1 MRICAFTHCSN
12 STYSLTQWK
21 KTLCPEHLI
30 KQGECACPPPFV
42 LYPFPIEEQCPET
55 RKEWIKAVNR
65 KDAKT
70 KKNWQPS
77 EDSRVCSVHFPEG
90 KPTEA
95 FPSPAINLSATG
107 REKPPKRKRPP
118 PKSRTPYHKNTKRR
132 KKTKID
138 ITTALLMDHD
148 YIYKCDCTN
157 SCMCEGCVK
166 KEKIIQHQNFLLD
179 LQNHKTVEETKKT
192 LPRISSVANKFLKT
206 DGKVKTYTGL
216 QSKQAFEDLYQYLFK
231 NAKKMTYWKGM
242 KKTISTKVPRK
253 CRKSPN
259 KSGPERKLSI
269 KDELLLTLVKLRH
282 ASSNE
287 LLADIFNISVG
298 VASQIF
304 NTWIKFLAYELRP
317 LIYWPPKEMINKSF
331 PNSLKTY
338 QNLRCTIDC
347 TEVFIDRPRD
357 LEIQALTWSDYKK
370 HNTIKFLVG
379 IAPNGMITFLSKA
392 WGGRAS
398 DQHITKTSGFIELI
412 EPGDLILADRGFTI
426 KEDIMMKGAFLKIPP
441 PSSGH
446 EQMTGKDVQE
456 TKKIANARIHVERA
470 IGRMKNFAILKT
482 VLPITLLP
490 VADDII
496 VVCACICNLLPPLV
510 F

>member
-1 MRICAFTHCSN
+1 M
-12 STYSLTQWK
+12 
-21 KTLCPEHLI
+21 
-30 KQGECACPPPFV
+30 
-42 LYPFPIEEQCPET
+42 
-55 RKEWIKAVNR
+55 
-65 KDAKT
+65 
-70 KKNWQPS
+70 
-77 EDSRVCSVHFPEG
+77 
-90 KPTEA
+90 
-95 FPSPAINLSATG
+95 
-107 REKPPKRKRPP
+107 
-118 PKSRTPYHKNTKRR
+118 
-132 KKTKID
+132 
-138 ITTALLMDHD
+138 
-148 YIYKCDCTN
+148 
-157 SCMCEGCVK
+157 
-166 KEKIIQHQNFLLD
+166 
-179 LQNHKTVEETKKT
+179 
-192 LPRISSVANKFLKT
+192 PRISSVASKFLKT
-206 DGKVKTYTGL
+206 DAKVKTYTGL
-216 QSKQAFEDLYQYLFK
+216 QSKLAFKDLYQYLFK
-231 NAKKMTYWKGM
+231 NAKKMTYWKGV

-269 KDELLLTLVKLRH
+269 EDELLLTLVKLRH

-304 NTWIKFLAYELRP
+304 NTWIKFLAHELRP
-317 LIYWPPKEMINKSF
+317 LIYWPSKEMIYKYF

-338 QNLRCTIDC
+338 KNLRCTIDC

-370 HNTIKFLVG
+370 RNTVKFLVG
-379 IAPNGMITFLSKA
+379 IARNGMITFLSKA

-398 DQHITKTSGFIELI
+398 DQHITKTSGFIDLI

-446 EQMTGKDVQE
+446 EQMNGKDVQE